1 MPVRSPWVTKMA
13 AVALGPAAP
22 GHALTV
28 APPPTPG
35 AAWVL
40 GYFEGSPLIPISLAS
55 GKLGTPVQI
64 GDGFDDDAIAIT
76 PDGQTAFVTQNATN
90 IIVPVDLATGTVG
103 SRSTWRRSLPASP
116 SHLTAERLTS

>member
-1 MPVRSPWVTKMA
+1 
-13 AVALGPAAP
+13 
-22 GHALTV
+22 
-28 APPPTPG
+28 
-35 AAWVL
+35 
-40 GYFEGSPLIPISLAS
+40 
-55 GKLGTPVQI
+55 VQI